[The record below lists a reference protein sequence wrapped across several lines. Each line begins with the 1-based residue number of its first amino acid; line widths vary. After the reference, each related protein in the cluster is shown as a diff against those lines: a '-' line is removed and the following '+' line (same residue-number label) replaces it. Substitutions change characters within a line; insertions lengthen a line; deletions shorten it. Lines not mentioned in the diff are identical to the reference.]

1 MEQKKPLLSFQY
13 TINKFRK
20 IGYWK
25 YIIKIEINDK
35 LKEAEIKNRTSY
47 YIDDIIKFEDFD
59 IDSTLLDEK
68 SYKYILV
75 YGI

>member
-1 MEQKKPLLSFQY
+1 M
-13 TINKFRK
+13 
-20 IGYWK
+20 
-25 YIIKIEINDK
+25 DK
-35 LKEAEIKNRTSY
+35 AHRVTVFKTLKDTEIKNRTSY

-68 SYKYILV
+68 PYKYILV

>member
-1 MEQKKPLLSFQY
+1 M
-13 TINKFRK
+13 
-20 IGYWK
+20 
-25 YIIKIEINDK
+25 KIEINDK
-35 LKEAEIKNRTSY
+35 LKDAEIKNRTSY